1 MFLLSCGTDSR
12 HFRLEGRLM
21 HIGQS
26 EFYIYSP
33 DGMTGKVDTIKVEAG
48 RFAYETPC
56 DHPMTL
62 LIVFPNFTE
71 QPVFAQPGKSVSIRG
86 DASHLKEMQVSGTKD
101 NKLMNAFREQTA
113 NASPPDIIKYASQ
126 FIEDHPQ
133 SIVGTYIVS
142 KYFIQTTQPD
152 HVEASRLID
161 IMLRH
166 QPDNNYLRRL
176 STQLQS
182 LKATAPGQQ
191 LTASHVPQ
199 QSADILKAP
208 VAVISTWATWS
219 PESSMQQRMLKQ
231 QRRSAGDRL
240 ALLSLNLDGNRTL
253 CDDQVKRDTLSWT
266 NICDPMLFEGKAVQQ
281 LGLSTVPDNIVLQ
294 HGRVVARNLSTDQL
308 REKIRQL
315 LR

>member
-48 RFAYETPC
+48 RFAYETVC
-56 DHPMTL
+56 EHPMTL

-101 NKLMNAFREQTA
+101 NKLMNAFRQQIA
-113 NASPPDIIKYASQ
+113 NASPPDIVRYARQ

-142 KYFIQTTQPD
+142 KYFIQTPQPD
-152 HVEASRLID
+152 YVEASRLID
-161 IMLRH
+161 LMLRE

-176 STQLQS
+176 STQIKPLTVQQP
-182 LKATAPGQQ
+182 TAPQGSV
-191 LTASHVPQ
+191 AV
-199 QSADILKAP
+199 AP
-208 VAVISTWATWS
+208 IAVISTWATWS
-219 PESSMQQRMLKQ
+219 PESTIQQRMLKQ
-231 QRRSAGDRL
+231 QQRTAGGRL
-240 ALLSLNLDGNRTL
+240 ALLSYNLDGNKTL
-253 CDDQVKRDTLSWT
+253 CDEQVKRDTITWT
-266 NICDPMLFEGKAVQQ
+266 NICDPMFFQGNAIQQ
-281 LGLSTVPDNIVLQ
+281 LGLTTVPDNIVLQ
-294 HGRVVARNLSTDQL
+294 NGRIVARSLSNQQL
-308 REKIRQL
+308 RNKLQQL
-315 LR
+315 LRTSP